1 MAIPDE
7 AVRYHVLA
15 ALRARGYRAENGDIA
30 IVQQRIREEVA
41 QATWTLAALEDIGDA
56 EFPFDL
62 LRRSLLHDLEQS
74 QKRAL
79 LLLSFIYDSQMIS
92 QAQESFNRLS
102 REKSAYAVEII
113 DMVVSPELKAVLLPL
128 LEDTD
133 RHEQLERLRV
143 YFPQLRL
150 NREERLKDIITSPQ
164 ASHWSKA
171 CALYIVSEA
180 LLAGFADV
188 VVAALVLQ
196 DSLVREM
203 ALWTLF
209 KISPDVFRRSVGASG
224 QSGDPA
230 LEKTATQTV
239 RQIERVRR
247 GEKMQLLTIE
257 KVIVL
262 KTVSIFIETPDAL
275 LAEIASI
282 LKEVEVHAGDHI
294 IEKGD
299 VGNCLYIIAEGE
311 VVVHDGE
318 RTITHL
324 GEREVVGELAL
335 LDSEPRTASVTA
347 VENGL
352 LLRLDQDAFYELI
365 ADYPDIVRGIMRV
378 LARRLRAANQV

>member
-1 MAIPDE
+1 
-7 AVRYHVLA
+7 
-15 ALRARGYRAENGDIA
+15 
-30 IVQQRIREEVA
+30 
-41 QATWTLAALEDIGDA
+41 
-56 EFPFDL
+56 
-62 LRRSLLHDLEQS
+62 
-74 QKRAL
+74 
-79 LLLSFIYDSQMIS
+79 
-92 QAQESFNRLS
+92 
-102 REKSAYAVEII
+102 
-113 DMVVSPELKAVLLPL
+113 
-128 LEDTD
+128 
-133 RHEQLERLRV
+133 
-143 YFPQLRL
+143 
-150 NREERLKDIITSPQ
+150 
-164 ASHWSKA
+164 
-171 CALYIVSEA
+171 
-180 LLAGFADV
+180 
-188 VVAALVLQ
+188 
-196 DSLVREM
+196 
-203 ALWTLF
+203 
-209 KISPDVFRRSVGASG
+209 
-224 QSGDPA
+224 
-230 LEKTATQTV
+230 
-239 RQIERVRR
+239 
-247 GEKMQLLTIE
+247 MQLLTIE